1 VTTAL
6 KQRIVG
12 AIFILSLGVILIPLI
27 LDKPQIGQEH
37 EKEMLSHV
45 IPDTPAL
52 PDVSEI
58 AKIHYVFKDVE
69 AQKSKPAEPTPSPEE
84 PKPAPILVPSDLAV
98 TEDLPSPLPP
108 MLAENESSHPLPEE
122 KLAPKEK
129 LAKAEQPTPTPM
141 PIPEPGPAPEPEPEP
156 APIPAPPSLHAT
168 APAALAVAPT
178 PKPAPNPVHHA
189 APVTKA
195 SASLAEASHTE
206 WTIQLGAFSSE
217 KNAKALVQKL
227 SKGGFNPYLREM
239 THDSLVRV
247 YVSPGIPRDQAVDL
261 AAKLDTEYGLKGIV
275 VRYFQK

>member
-27 LDKPQIGQEH
+27 LDKPQISQEH

-52 PDVSEI
+52 PDVSDI
-58 AKIHYVFKDVE
+58 SKIHYVFNDIDPKTT
-69 AQKSKPAEPTPSPEE
+69 KPIEPETNPEQ
-84 PKPAPILVPSDLAV
+84 PKPAPVLIPSDLAV
-98 TEDLPSPLPP
+98 TEELAEPLPP
-108 MLAENESSHPLPEE
+108 LLAEHEASQPLSDEVSIAEPA
-122 KLAPKEK
+122 APK
-129 LAKAEQPTPTPM
+129 ATPTAVTIAPTPAST
-141 PIPEPGPAPEPEPEP
+141 PEP
-156 APIPAPPSLHAT
+156 APTPAAPIAIPKVAQAPAPAS
-168 APAALAVAPT
+168 APT
-178 PKPAPNPVHHA
+178 P
-189 APVTKA
+189 APVSKVHEKA
-195 SASLAEASHTE
+195 SASLAQASQAE

-239 THDSLVRV
+239 TQDSLVRV
-247 YVSPGIPRDQAVDL
+247 YVSPGIPREQAVDL

>member
-1 VTTAL
+1 MTTAL

-58 AKIHYVFKDVE
+58 AKIHYVFNDI
-69 AQKSKPAEPTPSPEE
+69 QKQGAKPTEPVTNPADPTPEP
-84 PKPAPILVPSDLAV
+84 PKPAPVLVPSDLAV
-98 TEDLPSPLPP
+98 TEELSSPLPP
-108 MLAENESSHPLPEE
+108 LLASNEASHPLPEE
-122 KLAPKEK
+122 T
-129 LAKAEQPTPTPM
+129 LAKAPTPSPALA
-141 PIPEPGPAPEPEPEP
+141 PAPAPAPEPAPEPEP
-156 APIPAPPSLHAT
+156 APIPAPPSVHA
-168 APAALAVAPT
+168 AAAAPT
-178 PKPAPNPVHHA
+178 PAPQPVEKSV
-189 APVTKA
+189 PVTKA
-195 SASLAEASHTE
+195 SASLAQASHAE

-239 THDSLVRV
+239 TQDSLVRV
-247 YVSPGIPRDQAVDL
+247 YVSPGIPREQAVDL